1 VAAAE
6 RRRHDRITEVIEST
20 VITGIYEVLDDYDF
34 PPQRAQRRILVCK
47 PSGVSTIDSV
57 VSRVKVTFLSD
68 ASGPSLVLGLLPAF
82 ASAAGVRREDERR
95 LGTVV
100 EGLVRFTLDN
110 AYPDDD
116 LGELELTL
124 EADADLVHVTV
135 HDWGL
140 PLSSAGGDFGP
151 LPEPLAALA
160 PDAQD
165 VRLLNLGSDGKRLT
179 AAVPV
184 QSTSGGNAA
193 RHHLEAAPRLAQ
205 GGTQTPKAIDVRA
218 ATAQDAEAIA
228 QLLYENYHLSYVHA
242 DFYRPRYLVSA
253 LQSGELVSTIAVH
266 EGRVI
271 AHHALMPISGVP
283 SAETG
288 AAVVHSAYRG
298 VGIFGRLF
306 ESTLGA
312 ARDRGL
318 ASIFGDAVTIHPFSQ
333 RAERSHGY
341 RETALQLGM
350 FPAQTTMRGFGGDG
364 PKRRTATLRSY
375 RPFDDHARQA
385 AMPARYRKLLESIY
399 ANVGLAAVTPPGPA
413 PSEGDAVT
421 AEVDEPRGLGFL
433 RLRRWD
439 EETAPGLKQAVHHVL
454 SRHVDVVYADLDLVA
469 VSQPDE
475 AMTELNELGF
485 FVAGL
490 VLHGPDGHDH
500 LRFQLL
506 DSEDIELD
514 EIVCDS
520 SFAEAL
526 RRHVL
531 DDKARVGG

>member
-1 VAAAE
+1 
-6 RRRHDRITEVIEST
+6 
-20 VITGIYEVLDDYDF
+20 
-34 PPQRAQRRILVCK
+34 
-47 PSGVSTIDSV
+47 
-57 VSRVKVTFLSD
+57 VKVTVLSD
-68 ASGPSLVLGLLPAF
+68 ASAPSLVQALVPAF
-82 ASAAGVRREDERR
+82 ASAAGVSGEDEHR
-95 LGTVV
+95 LSAIV
-100 EGLVRFTLDN
+100 EGLVGFTLDN

-116 LGELELTL
+116 LGEIEVTL
-124 EADADLVHVTV
+124 EAEADLVHVTV
-135 HDWGL
+135 HDWGV
-140 PLSSAGGDFGP
+140 PLTSAGGDLGP

-160 PDAQD
+160 PDADD
-165 VRLLNLGSDGKRLT
+165 VRLLNLGSEGKRL
-179 AAVPV
+179 AADVSV
-184 QSTSGGNAA
+184 RSSGDGHAR
-193 RHHLEAAPRLAQ
+193 RHHIEAAPRLAE
-205 GGTQTPKAIDVRA
+205 GDTETRDAIEVRA

-242 DFYRPRYLVSA
+242 DFYRPRYLMSA
-253 LQSGELVSTIAVH
+253 LESGELISTIAVH

-271 AHHALMPISGVP
+271 AHHALMPISGAP

-306 ESTLGA
+306 EGTLGA

-333 RAERSHGY
+333 RAERSQGY

-364 PKRRTATLRSY
+364 PRRRTATLRSY
-375 RPFDDHARQA
+375 RPFDDQARQVA
-385 AMPARYRKLLESIY
+385 LPARYRDLLETIY
-399 ANVGLAAVTPPGPA
+399 ANVGLPTATRRGSAPPD
-413 PSEGDAVT
+413 GDAVT
-421 AEVDEPRGLGFL
+421 TAVDGPRALAFL

-439 EETAPGLKQAVHHVL
+439 EDTAPALKQAVHHVL
-454 SRHVDVVYADLDLVA
+454 SRHVDVAYADLDLAA
-469 VSQPDE
+469 VGQPDE
-475 AMTELNELGF
+475 AAAELNELGF

-500 LRFQLL
+500 LRLQLL
-506 DSEDIELD
+506 DSEEIELE

-526 RRHVL
+526 RRQVL